1 MRIWLSF
8 SCQRTVIRGEPGV
21 TGVTSSGFRVAGFKM
36 CRWPVSE
43 PVSTFADVG
52 ENTMFDVG

>member
-1 MRIWLSF
+1 M
-8 SCQRTVIRGEPGV
+8 IRGEPGV